1 MKYRPATLKDM
12 AQRLKTSVAT
22 ISRALKDKPDIS
34 AEMRQK
40 VKELAAELNYQPNPI
55 ALSLKHHRSKT
66 IGVIIPK
73 VVHYLFSTMI
83 SGILEEAERQGYS
96 VLITETNQQY
106 EREVRMVQD
115 LMHGKVDGLLICFAN
130 ETRCFDHITQLCQ
143 ASLPFVLFDKATDLI
158 EANKVMVDDYDGAFA
173 ATSHLI
179 EQGYQ
184 RIAHINGAHALHHS
198 QARMQGYLD
207 ALGRHGR
214 QPAADHIV
222 KAEQFSIEEGRAIG
236 AHFWGLERRPDAV
249 FGIADEVVIGVH
261 DYLKGRGVNIP
272 REFGLVGFSDS
283 MLASMVDPSLSSVYQ
298 PGKELGR
305 ISLLRLLEL
314 IRADEIDLPRM
325 ITTHVLKTSLIIRK
339 SSSRLCA
346 S

>member
-1 MKYRPATLKDM
+1 MKYRPTTLKDM

-55 ALSLKHHRSKT
+55 ALSLKHHRSRT
-66 IGVIIPK
+66 IGVVIPK

-83 SGILEEAERQGYS
+83 SGILEEAEQQGYN

-106 EREVRMVQD
+106 GREVRMVQD

-130 ETRCFDHITQLCQ
+130 ETRSFDHIAQLNE
-143 ASLPFVLFDKATDLI
+143 AALPFVLFDKATDLI

-173 ATSHLI
+173 ATTHLI

-184 RIAHINGAHALHHS
+184 QIAHINGAHALHHS

-207 ALGRHGR
+207 ALARHGR
-214 QPAADHIV
+214 QPAAGHIV

-236 AHFWGLERRPDAV
+236 AYFWGLQRPPDAV

-261 DYLKGRGVNIP
+261 DYLKGQGVKIP
-272 REFGLVGFSDS
+272 EAFGLVGFSDS
-283 MLASMVDPSLSSVYQ
+283 LLASMVDPSLSSVYQ

-339 SSSRLCA
+339 SSSRLCM